1 MSNDYLGDELKN
13 KEAQRASLFLSL
25 TVRGVPEGWR
35 FVNRRMTDTPAY
47 YRYEEQFC
55 GDISTRKVMTDY
67 IENRFNSLVRKGYIQ
82 HYKIRITQ
90 GG

>member
-1 MSNDYLGDELKN
+1 MDKP
-13 KEAQRASLFLSL
+13 ASIFVFCDRMPYCLY
-25 TVRGVPEGWR
+25 RGVPEGWR
-35 FVNRRMTDTPAY
+35 FVNRRVIDTPAC

-67 IENRFNSLVRKGYIQ
+67 IENRFNSLVRKGYIL